1 MNEPL
6 PRAATEFLVFTHHV
20 FQFKGVE
27 LFPTIEEFGAITG
40 EHNFGA
46 IILSTLKEDLSN
58 LVHKLLGVHL
68 AMPKRWCKSNKLN
81 VSMVFKYFSKKN
93 VPLIGL
99 KCSHHL
105 NAFCLCILA
114 RLFLVHETPHVDPGI
129 LHVDKHLGSRSP
141 IAIIL
146 VENLNGLDVIHGK
159 ETTFFE
165 GSPHLLRV

>member
-1 MNEPL
+1 M
-6 PRAATEFLVFTHHV
+6 
-20 FQFKGVE
+20 
-27 LFPTIEEFGAITG
+27 
-40 EHNFGA
+40 
-46 IILSTLKEDLSN
+46 IILPTLEEDLSN
-58 LVHKLLGVHL
+58 LAYQLSGLPL
-68 AMPKRWCKSNKLN
+68 AMAKRWCKFDMLN
-81 VSMVFKYFSKKN
+81 IHMVVKYFSQKD
-93 VPLIGL
+93 VPLEGV